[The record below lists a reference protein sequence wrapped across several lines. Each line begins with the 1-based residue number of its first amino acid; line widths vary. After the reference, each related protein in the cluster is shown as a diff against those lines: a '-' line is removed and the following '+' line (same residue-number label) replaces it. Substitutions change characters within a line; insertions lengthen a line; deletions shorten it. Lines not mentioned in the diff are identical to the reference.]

1 MLILEPTTLL
11 NLFISPSSFLLES
24 LGFSLYMIMSS
35 ANRDN
40 FFLPSG
46 PSSYP
51 KKALRQNK
59 LL

>member
-1 MLILEPTTLL
+1 MLILEPATLL

-24 LGFSLYMIMSS
+24 LGFSLYTIMSS

-51 KKALRQNK
+51 KKTLW
-59 LL
+59 